1 MIRTTHTARYL
12 FATILFLSFV
22 LYNCSDSSAQSF
34 TLSGTQRI
42 LIILDASGSMAAKW
56 QSKSRFELAK
66 EILISI
72 TDSIYKSNKNIEF
85 GLRVLGY
92 QSHKDLNNCMDSKL
106 VVPFGKNNTDR
117 LKSSLD
123 NITPKGQTPLAYSL
137 LQATK
142 DFPKDSISGHSIII
156 ITDGIETCK
165 GNACEASMKLSEK
178 RISVKP
184 YIVGLGISDSMINF
198 YKCVGQ
204 VVNANDEQD
213 LNGVIR
219 AAIKQALNKTTL
231 QLNLLN
237 ANGQPL
243 ETNIAFTLYDHVTHK
258 VRYQFIHRL
267 DLLNN
272 PDTLLID
279 PKGIYDLTVHSI
291 PEVRKEN
298 IELSP
303 GRHNIIAI
311 DAPQGTLYLEYEG
324 VKSSSLNSVQ
334 CIIRKAGSPQILYVQ
349 DIGTSTQYLI
359 GKYDLEVL
367 TLPRLYVYDLTIAQS
382 SVTTQKVSVPG
393 YLQINTTEPAVVSVF
408 NMQNE
413 KMNLVHD
420 FHSVTG
426 NQNLNLQPGNYKVIY
441 RPDKGRKASKTKS
454 ISIKIEPT
462 KTSVVNIR

>member
-1 MIRTTHTARYL
+1 
-12 FATILFLSFV
+12 
-22 LYNCSDSSAQSF
+22 
-34 TLSGTQRI
+34 
-42 LIILDASGSMAAKW
+42 MAAKW

-267 DLLNN
+267 DLLN
-272 PDTLLID
+272 
-279 PKGIYDLTVHSI
+279 
-291 PEVRKEN
+291 

-413 KMNLVHD
+413 KMNLVRD
-420 FHSVTG
+420 FHTVTG

>member
-1 MIRTTHTARYL
+1 
-12 FATILFLSFV
+12 
-22 LYNCSDSSAQSF
+22 
-34 TLSGTQRI
+34 
-42 LIILDASGSMAAKW
+42 MAAKW

-359 GKYDLEVL
+359 GKYDL
-367 TLPRLYVYDLTIAQS
+367 
-382 SVTTQKVSVPG
+382 
-393 YLQINTTEPAVVSVF
+393 
-408 NMQNE
+408 
-413 KMNLVHD
+413 
-420 FHSVTG
+420 
-426 NQNLNLQPGNYKVIY
+426 
-441 RPDKGRKASKTKS
+441 
-454 ISIKIEPT
+454 
-462 KTSVVNIR
+462 